1 MPCPMVGVQSSLPA
15 VEVAVSDSVC
25 WLLPSDGGCCY
36 QYRRLELSMS
46 DGGCCLMVAVVNT
59 GCLSVCV
66 RWSVYCHY
74 CQRWE
79 CCTSACIVGVPV
91 SDSGCCYQYRRS
103 RCGTS
108 ACIVGVSVSDGGCCL
123 LPSDGGCCYQYRLF
137 ECRCPMVGAACC
149 RVRWSVYSHHC
160 QRWKLPCPIVC
171 VGCCPLMVGVA
182 INTGC
187 WSCRVR

>member
-1 MPCPMVGVQSSLPA
+1 MLFFLLFYTLKKS
-15 VEVAVSDSVC
+15 VEIFF
-25 WLLPSDGGCCY
+25 CCC
-36 QYRRLELSMS
+36 QYRRSRWHICLY
-46 DGGCCLMVAVVNT
+46 GG
-59 GCLSVCV
+59 SVGV

-79 CCTSACIVGVPV
+79 CCTSACM
-91 SDSGCCYQYRRS
+91 
-103 RCGTS
+103 
-108 ACIVGVSVSDGGCCL
+108 VGVSVSDGGCCL